1 MQVLIRGITHYYCI
15 VPRKKNK
22 RSKNLQSAKLPPGTS
37 FSTQSKHGRYKEKR
51 SSFEKIGKHFYQK
64 ITAT

>member
-1 MQVLIRGITHYYCI
+1 VALPITTVLFQEKTN
-15 VPRKKNK
+15 VQ
-22 RSKNLQSAKLPPGTS
+22 KNLQSAKLPPCTS